1 MAGEEILR
9 FPKGEH
15 EGVTYKKWVSEGF
28 FLKSCRIFS
37 FTLFF
42 LEQDR
47 CSFGKLDHWTQLF
60 DHLVESDPH
69 ILEFLQILYQS
80 DTSCDFP
87 LYSIYICVLFF
98 FFDT

>member
-1 MAGEEILR
+1 MVPMRNHRRIMAGEEILR

-42 LEQDR
+42 
-47 CSFGKLDHWTQLF
+47 
-60 DHLVESDPH
+60 
-69 ILEFLQILYQS
+69 
-80 DTSCDFP
+80 
-87 LYSIYICVLFF
+87 
-98 FFDT
+98 